1 MEKTKNNYGRFLL
14 LWAGEFISSIGGGLT
29 SFGLGL
35 YIYQKTGSAADMAL
49 LTFLGFL
56 PGLIL
61 KVPAGVLADRYDRR
75 LLMMIGDGL
84 SGLGVLF
91 ILICMLQGEAAL
103 WQIYLGTTISSVFSA
118 LLEPS
123 YTATITDLL
132 TKEQYSKAN
141 GLVSMAGS
149 SRYLFSP
156 VIAGFLLTV
165 SDIKLILIID
175 ICTFFLTVIAAAVVR
190 RGITVSKQNK
200 TEPFF
205 SSMKEG
211 WHAVSGNKGLLAL
224 VVVSSLI
231 CLFMGVFQ
239 VLGEPFVMSFSD
251 QKTLGIAETAA
262 ASGMLVTSII
272 LGIKGIK
279 KHFVRALWMGLA
291 VSGIGMALFAV
302 TENVYLICTF
312 GFLFFAA
319 LPFANNSLDYLA
331 RTNIPA
337 ELQGRAWG
345 FIGFISQL
353 GYVVAY
359 GICGI
364 TADFI
369 GDVTGTGVGG
379 GSAITVVFSGVCLVI
394 AALIMSGIKKI
405 RELEQSSAEI
415 TAQKKETTGESVNGT
430 A

>member
-1 MEKTKNNYGRFLL
+1 MTDTKNNYGKFLL
-14 LWAGEFISSIGGGLT
+14 LWAGELISSIGGGLT

-35 YIYQKTGSAADMAL
+35 YIFQKTGSAADMAL
-49 LTFLGFL
+49 LTLLGFL
-56 PGLIL
+56 PALVL
-61 KVPAGVLADRYDRR
+61 KVPAGVLADKYDRR

-91 ILICMLQGEAAL
+91 ILICMLRGDAAL
-103 WQIYLGTTISSVFSA
+103 WQIYVGTTISSVFSA

-141 GLVSMAGS
+141 GLVSIAGS
-149 SRYLFSP
+149 ARYLFSP
-156 VIAGFLLTV
+156 VIAGFLLAV

-175 ICTFFLTVIAAAVVR
+175 ICTFFLTVVAAAVVR
-190 RGITVSKQNK
+190 RGITKSAPKD

-205 SSMKEG
+205 KSMKEG
-211 WHAVSGNKGLLAL
+211 WKAVSGKKGLLLL

-231 CLFMGVFQ
+231 CMFMGTFQ
-239 VLGEPFVMSFSD
+239 VLGEPFVLSFAD
-251 QKTLGIAETAA
+251 AKTLGVVETAA

-279 KHFVRALWMGLA
+279 KNFVRALWLGLA
-291 VSGIGMALFAV
+291 VSGIGMAMFAV
-302 TENVYLICTF
+302 TQNKIIVCIF

-331 RTNIPA
+331 RTNIPD

-359 GICGI
+359 ALCGV
-364 TADFI
+364 TADTVGKI
-369 GDVTGTGVGG
+369 TGQGVGSG
-379 GSAITVVFSGVCLVI
+379 AAITVIVSGACLTAV
-394 AALIMSGIKKI
+394 ALLMSRIKKI
-405 RELEQSSAEI
+405 RELEQSSAAAAE
-415 TAQKKETTGESVNGT
+415 
-430 A
+430 

>member
-1 MEKTKNNYGRFLL
+1 MTKTKNNYGRFLL

-35 YIYQKTGSAADMAL
+35 YIFQKTGSAADMAM
-49 LTFLGFL
+49 LTLLGFL
-56 PGLIL
+56 PALVL

-91 ILICMLQGEAAL
+91 ILICMLQSEASL
-103 WQIYLGTTISSVFSA
+103 WQIYLGTTVSSVFSA

-141 GLVSMAGS
+141 GLVSMAAS
-149 SRYLFSP
+149 SRYIFSP
-156 VIAGFLLTV
+156 VIAGFLLAV

-175 ICTFFLTVIAAAVVR
+175 ICTFFLTVVAAAIVR
-190 RGITVSKQNK
+190 SGITTSIKNEP
-200 TEPFF
+200 EPFF
-205 SSMKEG
+205 KSMKEG
-211 WHAVSGNKGLLAL
+211 WAAVTAKKGLVVL

-239 VLGEPFVMSFSD
+239 VLGEPFVLSFADS
-251 QKTLGIAETAA
+251 KTLGIVETAA

-279 KHFVRALWMGLA
+279 KNFVRALWIGLV
-291 VSGIGMALFAV
+291 VSGVGMALFAV
-302 TENVYLICTF
+302 CENPYVICAF

-319 LPFANNSLDYLA
+319 LPFANNSLDYLV
-331 RTNIPA
+331 RTNIPD

-345 FIGFISQL
+345 FLGFISQL
-353 GYVVAY
+353 GYVAAY
-359 GICGI
+359 GLSGV
-364 TADFI
+364 TADLV
-369 GDVTGTGVGG
+369 GKVTGGGVGK
-379 GSAITVVFSGVCLVI
+379 GSAITITCAGICLIIV
-394 AALIMSGIKKI
+394 ALVMSGIKKI
-405 RELEQSSAEI
+405 RELENTPEENGQK
-415 TAQKKETTGESVNGT
+415 TA
-430 A
+430 

>member
-1 MEKTKNNYGRFLL
+1 MTKTKNNYGRFIL

-35 YIYQKTGSAADMAL
+35 YIFQKTGSAADMAM
-49 LTFLGFL
+49 LTLLGFL
-56 PGLIL
+56 PALVL

-91 ILICMLQGEAAL
+91 ILICMLQGEASL
-103 WQIYLGTTISSVFSA
+103 WQIYLGTTVSSVFSA

-141 GLVSMAGS
+141 GLVSMAAS
-149 SRYLFSP
+149 SRYIFSP
-156 VIAGFLLTV
+156 VIAGFLLAV

-175 ICTFFLTVIAAAVVR
+175 ICTFFLTVVAAAIVR
-190 RGITVSKQNK
+190 SGITTSIKNEP
-200 TEPFF
+200 EPFF
-205 SSMKEG
+205 KSMKEG
-211 WHAVSGNKGLLAL
+211 WAAVTAKKGLVVL

-239 VLGEPFVMSFSD
+239 VLGEPFVLSFADS
-251 QKTLGIAETAA
+251 KTLGIVETAA

-279 KHFVRALWMGLA
+279 KNFVRALWIGLV
-291 VSGIGMALFAV
+291 VSGVGMALFAV
-302 TENVYLICTF
+302 CENPYVICAF

-319 LPFANNSLDYLA
+319 LPFANNSLDYLV
-331 RTNIPA
+331 RTNIPD

-345 FIGFISQL
+345 FLGFISQL
-353 GYVVAY
+353 GYVAAY
-359 GICGI
+359 GLSGV
-364 TADFI
+364 TADLV
-369 GDVTGTGVGG
+369 GKVTGGGVGK
-379 GSAITVVFSGVCLVI
+379 GSAITVTCAGICLIIV
-394 AALIMSGIKKI
+394 ALVMSGIKKI
-405 RELEQSSAEI
+405 RELENTPEENGQK
-415 TAQKKETTGESVNGT
+415 TA
-430 A
+430 

>member
-1 MEKTKNNYGRFLL
+1 MTKTKNNYGRFLL

-35 YIYQKTGSAADMAL
+35 YIFQKTGSAADMAM
-49 LTFLGFL
+49 LTLLGFL
-56 PGLIL
+56 PALVL

-91 ILICMLQGEAAL
+91 ILICMLQGEASL
-103 WQIYLGTTISSVFSA
+103 WQIYLGTTVSSVFSA

-141 GLVSMAGS
+141 GLVSMAAS
-149 SRYLFSP
+149 SRYIFSP
-156 VIAGFLLTV
+156 VIAGFLLAV

-175 ICTFFLTVIAAAVVR
+175 ICTFFLTVVAAAIVR
-190 RGITVSKQNK
+190 SGITTSIKNEP
-200 TEPFF
+200 EPFF
-205 SSMKEG
+205 KSMKEG
-211 WHAVSGNKGLLAL
+211 WAAVTAKKGLVVL

-239 VLGEPFVMSFSD
+239 VLGEPFVLSFADS
-251 QKTLGIAETAA
+251 KTLGIVETAA

-279 KHFVRALWMGLA
+279 KNFVRALWIGLV
-291 VSGIGMALFAV
+291 VSGVGMALFAV
-302 TENVYLICTF
+302 CENPYVICAF

-319 LPFANNSLDYLA
+319 LPFANNSLDYLV
-331 RTNIPA
+331 RTNIPD

-345 FIGFISQL
+345 FLGFISQL
-353 GYVVAY
+353 GYVAAY
-359 GICGI
+359 SLSGI
-364 TADFI
+364 TADLV
-369 GDVTGTGVGG
+369 GNVTGGGVGK
-379 GSAITVVFSGVCLVI
+379 GSAITVICSGICLVI
-394 AALIMSGIKKI
+394 VALVMSRIKKI
-405 RELEQSSAEI
+405 RELESSASE
-415 TAQKKETTGESVNGT
+415 ESSLNS
-430 A
+430 